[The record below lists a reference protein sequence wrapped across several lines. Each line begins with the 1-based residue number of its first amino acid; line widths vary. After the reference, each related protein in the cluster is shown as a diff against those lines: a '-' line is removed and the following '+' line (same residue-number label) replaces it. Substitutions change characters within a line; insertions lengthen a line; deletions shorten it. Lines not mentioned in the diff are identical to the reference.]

1 MRRSEIIGS
10 RISRKGEGLA
20 NDCFLL
26 ERGSLPS
33 STLICTTYRLRII
46 EAGAEQFIICNGK

>member
-10 RISRKGEGLA
+10 RMGRKGEGLA

-46 EAGAEQFIICNGK
+46 EAGAEQFITCNGK

>member
-1 MRRSEIIGS
+1 MRRSEIIGL

-26 ERGSLPS
+26 EREVV
-33 STLICTTYRLRII
+33 CLR
-46 EAGAEQFIICNGK
+46 QR